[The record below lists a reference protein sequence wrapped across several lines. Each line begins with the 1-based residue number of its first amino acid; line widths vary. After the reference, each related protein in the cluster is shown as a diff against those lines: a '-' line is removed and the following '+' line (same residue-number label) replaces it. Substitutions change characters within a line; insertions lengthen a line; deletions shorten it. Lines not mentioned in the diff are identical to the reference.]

1 MEDQRLDVGAAGGER
16 QPDPAGR
23 LCAARRLSAA
33 VADRPDSSRAPRQGR
48 AGARPAVGPARN
60 QGGCVA
66 VAMVVWVVVS
76 AVVVVV
82 AESVVV
88 VVWPVGADL
97 YVLC

>member
-1 MEDQRLDVGAAGGER
+1 
-16 QPDPAGR
+16 
-23 LCAARRLSAA
+23 
-33 VADRPDSSRAPRQGR
+33 
-48 AGARPAVGPARN
+48 
-60 QGGCVA
+60 
-66 VAMVVWVVVS
+66 MVVWVVVS